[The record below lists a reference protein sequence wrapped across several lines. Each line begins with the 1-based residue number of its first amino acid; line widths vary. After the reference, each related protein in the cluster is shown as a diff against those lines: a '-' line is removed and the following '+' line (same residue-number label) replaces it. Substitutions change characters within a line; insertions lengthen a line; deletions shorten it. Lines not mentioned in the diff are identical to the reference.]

1 MYILILIVALN
12 GKAITINTT
21 PFNGESACL
30 QAISKSLEMESP
42 YVKIRARCV
51 KQ

>member
-1 MYILILIVALN
+1 MYVLILMVALN
-12 GKAITINTT
+12 GKALSVNTVL
-21 PFNGESACL
+21 FNGESNCL

-42 YVKIRARCV
+42 NVKIRARCI

>member
-12 GKAITINTT
+12 GRSVSTSVVS
-21 PFNGESACL
+21 FSGESNCL
-30 QAISKSLEMESP
+30 QAISKSLEMESSH
-42 YVKIRARCV
+42 VQIRARCV